1 MPPWWEAH
9 ASFDACGKSGMSRR
23 PEGAAGSVW
32 PLGGKVRGFS
42 NVPTEGRLFAEP
54 PALATAMRREPAATF
69 LLGICW
75 CFVIDWELRSA
86 PR

>member
-23 PEGAAGSVW
+23 RGGAAGSAW
-32 PLGGKVRGFS
+32 PLGGMVRESS
-42 NVPTEGRLFAEP
+42 NVPTEGRLFAGFP
-54 PALATAMRREPAATF
+54 IHATAMRREPAVIF
-69 LLGICW
+69 HWGIVG
-75 CFVIDWELRSA
+75 CFVFGWELGSA